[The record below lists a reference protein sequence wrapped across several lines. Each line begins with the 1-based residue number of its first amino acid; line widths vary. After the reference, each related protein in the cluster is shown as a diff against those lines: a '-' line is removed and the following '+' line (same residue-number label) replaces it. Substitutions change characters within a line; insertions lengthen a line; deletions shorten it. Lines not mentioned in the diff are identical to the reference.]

1 MSANWRYEE
10 ALIDGKP
17 DDYIALCER
26 VVIAQAKVDAFAKR
40 LKQAVAVMRSNV
52 NNLDFGSDVKL
63 FMAHADTAD
72 FAKELAIKYSR
83 AIVDLEAA
91 VKAVENHEMFT

>member
-10 ALIDGKP
+10 AVIAGKP
-17 DDYIALCER
+17 DDYIALCEK

-40 LKQAVAVMRSNV
+40 LKQAVADMRSNV
-52 NNLDFGSDVKL
+52 NSLAFGSDVKL
-63 FMAHADTAD
+63 FMTHADTAD

-83 AIVDLEAA
+83 AVMELEAA
-91 VKAVENHEMFT
+91 VKAVEAHEMFT